1 LTNANI
7 EPIKAPADDVLA
19 TWFEGVKQRYRAP
32 EYRKLVYL
40 QLQPG
45 DIADAATV
53 TDDQIH
59 AAFDKSKDTY
69 RTPESRTIEQ
79 LTFASKDLAAA
90 TETALKSGTTFD
102 QLVSDQGKTASD

>member
-1 LTNANI
+1 AGIAKTRDEKLAVELAVNGLESRSIEYLLLTNANI

-40 QLQPG
+40 KLQPA

-59 AAFDKSKDTY
+59 EAFDKSKDT
-69 RTPESRTIEQ
+69 
-79 LTFASKDLAAA
+79 
-90 TETALKSGTTFD
+90 
-102 QLVSDQGKTASD
+102 